1 MNKENFIFLYNAR
14 TTVAMPFFIFHL
26 KFTDYLTVKLS
37 TIFNN
42 NMIFNFAQ
50 NKFRIEENALILHK
64 IILN

>member
-14 TTVAMPFFIFHL
+14 TVAMPFFIFHL
-26 KFTDYLTVKLS
+26 KFIDYLTVKLS

-42 NMIFNFAQ
+42 NMIFNSAQ